1 MLLNI
6 IINLGNIWDALSAI
20 GTVGAVIISLWIT
33 LPTKFVFGKVSLKG
47 IKEPCYVRQLRGCT
61 QVFNLHVLNQS
72 AFEITVN
79 SITFRNVN
87 KKGAWL
93 FATSPIG
100 TELPHNVMPHECA
113 SIAYDLKLLQE
124 IIKNG
129 NFDNEGTYQFLI
141 GTTFGKKFKTKKISG
156 RDLLKIVKE

>member
-6 IINLGNIWDALSAI
+6 TINLGNIWDALSAI

-47 IKEPCYVRQLRGCT
+47 IKEPC
-61 QVFNLHVLNQS
+61 
-72 AFEITVN
+72 
-79 SITFRNVN
+79 
-87 KKGAWL
+87 
-93 FATSPIG
+93 

-124 IIKNG
+124 IIKND

-156 RDLLKIVKE
+156 RELLKIVKE